1 MLFLRNH
8 LFVAVAMAAV
18 LFNACADD
26 SSPSP
31 IIEEPDPIAPSKVS
45 TTAFTAT
52 LTAQYNGVSKVDIA
66 LGKSGILYCL
76 KTDNAESIFKSWR
89 DGNEDAECVVFN
101 TGKASGE
108 EYEGTI
114 VGLEPETEYSYC
126 YFMKNKDNTNNRFK
140 YRNQ

>member
-76 KTDNAESIFKSWR
+76 KTDNVYYINADFLLEQKPDLFEP
-89 DGNEDAECVVFN
+89 DGMHPVSTFYPRWLTYIADV
-101 TGKASGE
+101 TGLSG
-108 EYEGTI
+108 T
-114 VGLEPETEYSYC
+114 T
-126 YFMKNKDNTNNRFK
+126 
-140 YRNQ
+140 